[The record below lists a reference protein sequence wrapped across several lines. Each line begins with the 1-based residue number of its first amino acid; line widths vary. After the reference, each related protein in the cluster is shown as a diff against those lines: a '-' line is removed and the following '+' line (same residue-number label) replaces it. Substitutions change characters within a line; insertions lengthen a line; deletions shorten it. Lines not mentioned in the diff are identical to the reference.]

1 MIKLRFS
8 NGDTMP
14 LLGLGT
20 WRASRDETY
29 NIVFKA
35 IEYGYRHIDCA
46 PIYENE
52 DIIGEAITDAITQGI
67 IKRSDLFITSKL
79 WNDAHLPK
87 DVEPA
92 LQKSLRDLQVDYL
105 DLYLIHWPVALKKGV
120 KLPQSV
126 NDFLPIEH
134 APLLDTWKA
143 MEIIKDKGLCKH
155 IGVSN
160 FNEQHLQTL
169 LSAVK
174 HKPEMN
180 QVELHPYLQQK
191 KLLQFC
197 QKNNIHLTAYAPLGA
212 GKLNDTKFV
221 DILQNPIILQQA
233 LQHQCTPANI
243 LISWALMRKTV
254 AIPKSSNFKRLKENF
269 EAQKIC
275 LSAKNMEEI
284 DVLDVNLRVTSGEVW
299 TINGSP
305 YTSEYLW
312 G

>member
-1 MIKLRFS
+1 
-8 NGDTMP
+8 
-14 LLGLGT
+14 
-20 WRASRDETY
+20 
-29 NIVFKA
+29 
-35 IEYGYRHIDCA
+35 
-46 PIYENE
+46 
-52 DIIGEAITDAITQGI
+52 
-67 IKRSDLFITSKL
+67 
-79 WNDAHLPK
+79 
-87 DVEPA
+87 
-92 LQKSLRDLQVDYL
+92 
-105 DLYLIHWPVALKKGV
+105 
-120 KLPQSV
+120 
-126 NDFLPIEH
+126 
-134 APLLDTWKA
+134 
-143 MEIIKDKGLCKH
+143 GLCKH

-191 KLLQFC
+191 NLLQFC
-197 QKNNIHLTAYAPLGA
+197 QQNNIHLTAYAPLGA